1 MSYVETY
8 ASINEALD
16 SLSVRELDLVFKI
29 ANRGKSYG
37 FDPSRHSD
45 TDTKGKRIAY
55 IKNRFPAGDVAE
67 AINNVKAGGVI
78 SGRAGVPTAPA
89 IKITMPA
96 PEIVQAA
103 KAATAAA
110 DAASRPA
117 PAPVGGNPADHL
129 ASALAA
135 IMASALDETKVRAIV
150 DAAVAAAIQNHTA
163 VHEIRVPELPPV
175 NVGSQHS
182 KFPALLKAC
191 NARLRDGHRLNIWLA
206 GPAGSGKTSAA
217 GAVAKALS
225 LPFYTNG
232 ALILGYQVTGFV
244 DASGKYHTTAFRE
257 AWEKGG
263 VYLWDEVDGSAPNAV
278 IELNTALA
286 NGHMTFPDQP
296 MPVARHK
303 DCIILAG
310 ANTFG
315 RGATGEYSG
324 RAKQDEAF
332 LSRFVPMAWPIDEA
346 FERQLCGNVAWVSRV
361 QAVRGKVKSA
371 SIRNHMIT
379 PRATFYGEAL
389 IAAGFTADETAE
401 MVLRQGAPDDVWNK
415 IRA

>member
-1 MSYVETY
+1 MSEVAET
-8 ASINEALD
+8 SVLD
-16 SLSVRELDLVFKI
+16 GLSVRELDLVFKA
-29 ANRGKSYG
+29 ANGGKSYG
-37 FDPSRHSD
+37 FDPSRNSA
-45 TDTKGKRIAY
+45 TDTKEKRVAY
-55 IKNRFPAGDVAE
+55 IQGRFSPMQIVTAVNAVKTGTDNGKAVEAKPVLPPVLMPRADVATV
-67 AINNVKAGGVI
+67 AAPVAPVVKPNAGGN
-78 SGRAGVPTAPA
+78 
-89 IKITMPA
+89 
-96 PEIVQAA
+96 
-103 KAATAAA
+103 AA
-110 DAASRPA
+110 DQLAGA
-117 PAPVGGNPADHL
+117 L
-129 ASALAA
+129 AS
-135 IMASALDETKVRAIV
+135 IMASALDENKVRAIV
-150 DAAVAAAIQNHTA
+150 DAAVAAAITNHTA
-163 VHEIRVPELPPV
+163 VHVIRVPNMPEV

-182 KFPALLKAC
+182 RFPSLLKAC

-296 MPVARHK
+296 TPVARHK
-303 DCIILAG
+303 DCVILAG

-324 RAKQDEAF
+324 RSKQDEAF
-332 LSRFVPMAWPIDEA
+332 LSRFVPMEWPIDEA
-346 FERQLCGNVAWVSRV
+346 FERQLCANVAWVSRV
-361 QAVRGKVKSA
+361 QAVRAKVKNN

-389 IAAGFTADETAE
+389 IAAGFTPDQAAE
-401 MVLRQGAPDDVWNK
+401 MVLRQGAPDDVWQK
-415 IRA
+415 IKA